1 MPKQPVN
8 PCTGAVLRETVVT
21 FIIITLPAIT
31 VVTLLESHRDNMN
44 LFTAILDTQQLAQ
57 IIVVVL
63 RVFLATHCLSGGITV
78 EAATLDG
85 L

>member
-21 FIIITLPAIT
+21 FIIITRPAIT
-31 VVTLLESHRDNMN
+31 VVALLESHRDNMN
-44 LFTAILDTQQLAQ
+44 LFTPILDTHQLAK
-57 IIVVVL
+57 IMEVAL
-63 RVFLATHCLSGGITV
+63 RVFLATHCLSGDITV
-78 EAATLDG
+78 AAATLDG